1 MKRLVSLLIFAICA
15 MTANAADI
23 TEEVVYAHRDSLDIY
38 GLMYKPAGQT
48 NLPIVICSH
57 SSSLTHKA
65 MKGYA
70 QKIAQQGYAAYCFDF
85 CGGSSESLSGG
96 STDSMTVF
104 TEVEDLKS
112 VVAMVKTLDYV
123 DTTKIV
129 LLGSSQGGLVSS
141 LLAEDIPNEIAS
153 MVLFYPAYNIPEL
166 VKMFSGLGN
175 GSSWGDGSWG
185 GGSWGGGSWGDGSW
199 GDGFGGMMSMSDAF
213 VNSIKNFDVWSHIG
227 TFSKPVCIVH
237 GTSDFIVPIS
247 NSEKAVGLYPD
258 AQLHPIEGA
267 NHGFNADNLGSMGS
281 MMGSQADYDNQVMPI
296 VYQFLSEHIA
306 AGITNPKASNDNDDA
321 IYDLKGMR
329 ISSPRHGEIYIKG
342 GKKIIQCSPRGL

>member
-1 MKRLVSLLIFAICA
+1 MKRLVSLFIFAIGA
-15 MTANAADI
+15 MTAIAADI

-141 LLAEDIPNEIAS
+141 LLAENIPNEIAS

-185 GGSWGGGSWGDGSW
+185 DGSWGG
-199 GDGFGGMMSMSDAF
+199 GFGGMMSMSDAF
-213 VNSIKNFDVWSHIG
+213 VNSIKDFDVWSHIG

>member
-1 MKRLVSLLIFAICA
+1 MKRLVSLLILAIGA
-15 MTANAADI
+15 MTASAADI

-185 GGSWGGGSWGDGSW
+185 GGSWGGG
-199 GDGFGGMMSMSDAF
+199 FGGMMSMSAAF

>member
-1 MKRLVSLLIFAICA
+1 
-15 MTANAADI
+15 MTASAADI

-185 GGSWGGGSWGDGSW
+185 GGSWG
-199 GDGFGGMMSMSDAF
+199 DGFGGMMSMSDAF
-213 VNSIKNFDVWSHIG
+213 INSIKDFDVWSHIG
-227 TFSKPVCIVH
+227 TFPKPVCIVH

>member
-1 MKRLVSLLIFAICA
+1 MKRLVSLLIFALGA
-15 MTANAADI
+15 MTAIAADI

-38 GLMYKPAGQT
+38 GLMYKPTGQT

-141 LLAEDIPNEIAS
+141 LLAENIPNEIAS

-185 GGSWGGGSWGDGSW
+185 DGSWGGGSWGG
-199 GDGFGGMMSMSDAF
+199 GFGGMMSMSDAF
-213 VNSIKNFDVWSHIG
+213 VNSIKDFDVWSHIG
-227 TFSKPVCIVH
+227 TFPKPVCIVH

>member
-1 MKRLVSLLIFAICA
+1 MKRLVSLFILAIGA
-15 MTANAADI
+15 MTASAADI

-166 VKMFSGLGN
+166 VNMFSGLGN

-185 GGSWGGGSWGDGSW
+185 GGSWGDGSW
-199 GDGFGGMMSMSDAF
+199 GGGFGGMMSMSDVF
-213 VNSIKNFDVWSHIG
+213 INSIKDFDVWSHIG
-227 TFSKPVCIVH
+227 TFPKPVCIVH

-321 IYDLKGMR
+321 IYDLNGMR

>member
-1 MKRLVSLLIFAICA
+1 MKRLVSLLIFALGA
-15 MTANAADI
+15 MTACAADI

-185 GGSWGGGSWGDGSW
+185 DGSW

-213 VNSIKNFDVWSHIG
+213 VNSIKDFDVWSHIG

>member
-1 MKRLVSLLIFAICA
+1 MKRLVSLLILAIGA
-15 MTANAADI
+15 MTASAADI

-166 VKMFSGLGN
+166 VNMCSGLGN
-175 GSSWGDGSWG
+175 GISWGD
-185 GGSWGGGSWGDGSW
+185 GSWGDGSW

-213 VNSIKNFDVWSHIG
+213 VNSIKDFDVWSHIG

>member
-1 MKRLVSLLIFAICA
+1 MKRLVSLFILAIGA
-15 MTANAADI
+15 MTASAADI

-166 VKMFSGLGN
+166 VNMFSGLGN

-185 GGSWGGGSWGDGSW
+185 DGSWGG
-199 GDGFGGMMSMSDAF
+199 GFGGMMSMSDAF
-213 VNSIKNFDVWSHIG
+213 VNSIKDFDVWSHIG
-227 TFSKPVCIVH
+227 TFPKPVCIVH

>member
-1 MKRLVSLLIFAICA
+1 
-15 MTANAADI
+15 
-23 TEEVVYAHRDSLDIY
+23 
-38 GLMYKPAGQT
+38 
-48 NLPIVICSH
+48 
-57 SSSLTHKA
+57 
-65 MKGYA
+65 
-70 QKIAQQGYAAYCFDF
+70 
-85 CGGSSESLSGG
+85 
-96 STDSMTVF
+96 
-104 TEVEDLKS
+104 
-112 VVAMVKTLDYV
+112 MVKTLDYV

-141 LLAEDIPNEIAS
+141 LLAENIPNEIAS

-185 GGSWGGGSWGDGSW
+185 DGSWGG
-199 GDGFGGMMSMSDAF
+199 GFGGMMSMSDAF
-213 VNSIKNFDVWSHIG
+213 INSIKDFDVWSHIG
-227 TFSKPVCIVH
+227 TFPKPVCIVH

>member
-1 MKRLVSLLIFAICA
+1 MKRLVSLLIFAIGA
-15 MTANAADI
+15 MTACAADI

-70 QKIAQQGYAAYCFDF
+70 LKIAQQGYAAYCFDF

-166 VKMFSGLGN
+166 VNMFSGLGN

-185 GGSWGGGSWGDGSW
+185 DGSWGG
-199 GDGFGGMMSMSDAF
+199 GFGGMMSMSDAF
-213 VNSIKNFDVWSHIG
+213 VNSIKDFDVWSHIG
-227 TFSKPVCIVH
+227 TFPKPVCIVH

>member
-15 MTANAADI
+15 MTASAADI

-65 MKGYA
+65 MEGYA
-70 QKIAQQGYAAYCFDF
+70 QKIAQHGYAAYCFDF

-129 LLGSSQGGLVSS
+129 LLGSSQGGLVSALVADEFPEKVKGMI
-141 LLAEDIPNEIAS
+141 LLYPAFNIAEL
-153 MVLFYPAYNIPEL
+153 VQLFYEECPLPIQNA
-166 VKMFSGLGN
+166 FSKSLKGYQVY
-175 GSSWGDGSWG
+175 D
-185 GGSWGGGSWGDGSW
+185 
-199 GDGFGGMMSMSDAF
+199 
-213 VNSIKNFDVWSHIG
+213 HIG
-227 TFSKPVCIVH
+227 TFPGDVLILH
-237 GTSDFIVPIS
+237 GTMDFIVPAS
-247 NSEKAVGLYPD
+247 YSEKAEKMYEHCE
-258 AQLHPIEGA
+258 LHLIEGA
-267 NHGFNADNLGSMGS
+267 NHGFNAENYGVG
-281 MMGSQADYDNQVMPI
+281 DYDEVSWNYIAQYLQSHMTNTA
-296 VYQFLSEHIA
+296 QSEAHA
-306 AGITNPKASNDNDDA
+306 TD
-321 IYDLKGMR
+321 
-329 ISSPRHGEIYIKG
+329 
-342 GKKIIQCSPRGL
+342 

>member
-1 MKRLVSLLIFAICA
+1 MKRLVSLFILAIGA
-15 MTANAADI
+15 MTACAADI

-166 VKMFSGLGN
+166 VNMFSGLGN
-175 GSSWGDGSWG
+175 GSSWGG
-185 GGSWGGGSWGDGSW
+185 GSW
-199 GDGFGGMMSMSDAF
+199 GDGFGSMMSMSDAF

-227 TFSKPVCIVH
+227 TFPKPVCIVH

>member
-1 MKRLVSLLIFAICA
+1 MKRLVSLLIFAIGA
-15 MTANAADI
+15 MTACAADI

-166 VKMFSGLGN
+166 VNMFSGLGN

-185 GGSWGGGSWGDGSW
+185 DGSWGG
-199 GDGFGGMMSMSDAF
+199 GFGGMMSMSDAF
-213 VNSIKNFDVWSHIG
+213 VNSIKDFDVWSHIG
-227 TFSKPVCIVH
+227 TFPKPVCIVH

>member
-15 MTANAADI
+15 MTASAADI

-185 GGSWGGGSWGDGSW
+185 GG
-199 GDGFGGMMSMSDAF
+199 FGGMMSMSDAF
-213 VNSIKNFDVWSHIG
+213 VNSIKDFDVWSHIG
-227 TFSKPVCIVH
+227 TFPKPVCIVH

>member
-1 MKRLVSLLIFAICA
+1 
-15 MTANAADI
+15 MTACAADI

-166 VKMFSGLGN
+166 VNMFSGLGN

-185 GGSWGGGSWGDGSW
+185 DGSWGG
-199 GDGFGGMMSMSDAF
+199 GFGGMMSMSDAF
-213 VNSIKNFDVWSHIG
+213 VNSIKDFDVWSHIG
-227 TFSKPVCIVH
+227 TFPKPVCIVH

>member
-1 MKRLVSLLIFAICA
+1 MKRLVSLFILAIGA
-15 MTANAADI
+15 MTAIAADI

-166 VKMFSGLGN
+166 VKMFSLM
-175 GSSWGDGSWG
+175 
-185 GGSWGGGSWGDGSW
+185 
-199 GDGFGGMMSMSDAF
+199 FY
-213 VNSIKNFDVWSHIG
+213 VN
-227 TFSKPVCIVH
+227 
-237 GTSDFIVPIS
+237 
-247 NSEKAVGLYPD
+247 
-258 AQLHPIEGA
+258 
-267 NHGFNADNLGSMGS
+267 
-281 MMGSQADYDNQVMPI
+281 
-296 VYQFLSEHIA
+296 
-306 AGITNPKASNDNDDA
+306 
-321 IYDLKGMR
+321 
-329 ISSPRHGEIYIKG
+329 
-342 GKKIIQCSPRGL
+342 

>member
-15 MTANAADI
+15 MTASAADI

-185 GGSWGGGSWGDGSW
+185 GGSWG
-199 GDGFGGMMSMSDAF
+199 DGFGGMMSMSDAF
-213 VNSIKNFDVWSHIG
+213 VNSIKDFDVWSHIG
-227 TFSKPVCIVH
+227 TFPKPVCIVH

>member
-1 MKRLVSLLIFAICA
+1 MKRLVSLFILAIGA
-15 MTANAADI
+15 MTASAADI

-166 VKMFSGLGN
+166 VNMFSGLGN

-185 GGSWGGGSWGDGSW
+185 GGSWG
-199 GDGFGGMMSMSDAF
+199 DGFGGMMSMSAAF
-213 VNSIKNFDVWSHIG
+213 VNSIKDFDVWSHIG
-227 TFSKPVCIVH
+227 TFPKPVCIVH

-321 IYDLKGMR
+321 IYELKGMR

>member
-1 MKRLVSLLIFAICA
+1 MKRLVSLFILAIGA
-15 MTANAADI
+15 MTAIAADI

-166 VKMFSGLGN
+166 VNMFSGLGN

-185 GGSWGGGSWGDGSW
+185 DGSWGG
-199 GDGFGGMMSMSDAF
+199 GFGGMMSMSDAF
-213 VNSIKNFDVWSHIG
+213 INSIKDFDVWSHIG
-227 TFSKPVCIVH
+227 TFPKPVCIVH

>member
-15 MTANAADI
+15 MTAIAADI

-185 GGSWGGGSWGDGSW
+185 GGSWG
-199 GDGFGGMMSMSDAF
+199 DGFGGMMSMSDAF
-213 VNSIKNFDVWSHIG
+213 VNSIKDFDVWSHIG
-227 TFSKPVCIVH
+227 TFPKPVCIVH

>member
-1 MKRLVSLLIFAICA
+1 MKRLVSLLIFAIGA
-15 MTANAADI
+15 MTACAADI

-185 GGSWGGGSWGDGSW
+185 DGSWGG
-199 GDGFGGMMSMSDAF
+199 GFGGMMSMSDAF
-213 VNSIKNFDVWSHIG
+213 VNSIKDFDVWSHIG
-227 TFSKPVCIVH
+227 TFPKPVCIVH

>member
-1 MKRLVSLLIFAICA
+1 MKRLVSLFIFAICA

-175 GSSWGDGSWG
+175 GNSWGDGSWG
-185 GGSWGGGSWGDGSW
+185 GGSW

-213 VNSIKNFDVWSHIG
+213 VNSIKDFDVWSHIG
-227 TFSKPVCIVH
+227 TFPKPVCIVH

>member
-1 MKRLVSLLIFAICA
+1 MKRLVSLLIFALGA
-15 MTANAADI
+15 MTAIAADI

-70 QKIAQQGYAAYCFDF
+70 QKIAQHGYAAYCFDF

-123 DTTKIV
+123 DTTEIV

-185 GGSWGGGSWGDGSW
+185 GGSWGGGSWGDG
-199 GDGFGGMMSMSDAF
+199 FGGMMSMSDAF
-213 VNSIKNFDVWSHIG
+213 VNSIKDFDVWSHIG
-227 TFSKPVCIVH
+227 TFPKPICIVH

>member
-1 MKRLVSLLIFAICA
+1 MKRLVSLFILAIGA
-15 MTANAADI
+15 MTACAADI

-185 GGSWGGGSWGDGSW
+185 GGSWG
-199 GDGFGGMMSMSDAF
+199 DGFGGMMSMSDAF
-213 VNSIKNFDVWSHIG
+213 VNSIKDFDVWSHIG
-227 TFSKPVCIVH
+227 TFPKPVCIVH